1 MEILQML
8 QNVDLVQF
16 LINAEGTAE
25 GFCRATKDI
34 WMLVGQ
40 VIRIILIVIPVI
52 LVLLGTFDLGK
63 AVMAGEEKEIKGAQQ
78 MFVKRLIYGVVIF
91 FIPYIIAGVF
101 SLFNGL
107 SNNEAQ
113 NQGKKNATDSSVCW
127 QCAIK
132 PSSCKNLK

>member
-8 QNVDLVQF
+8 QSVDLIQF
-16 LINAEGTAE
+16 LVNAAGDAE
-25 GFCRATKDI
+25 GFCEATKDI
-34 WMLVGQ
+34 WKLVGQ

-63 AVMAGEEKEIKGAQQ
+63 AVMAGDDKEIKEAQK

-107 SNNEAQ
+107 SSKEAQ
-113 NQGKKNATDSSVCW
+113 QQGKTNATDSSTCW
-127 QCAIK
+127 RCAIK
-132 PSSCKNLK
+132 PNSCN